1 MATIS
6 KPFLHPITGN
16 EDDPAKSVI
25 KVDYT
30 VTFDSVDLALNQ
42 PYRVLARV
50 YGDDT
55 NVSGDGAGGVDDS
68 LVKVWIGNNVIP
80 NNGATQKFTN
90 SFNITDSHLNEDSPT
105 EPQHSTQDDIR
116 VRLVLIPR
124 KPEEVT
130 SEESNLRQV
139 TLVP

>member
-16 EDDPAKSVI
+16 DDDPAWSVI

-30 VTFDSVDLALNQ
+30 VTFDAVDLALNQ

-55 NVSGDGAGGVDDS
+55 NVSGDGAGGVDEHS
-68 LVKVWIGNNVIP
+68 RAYRPHSQQAGGGHVGGEQP
-80 NNGATQKFTN
+80 PAGHAGA
-90 SFNITDSHLNEDSPT
+90 
-105 EPQHSTQDDIR
+105 
-116 VRLVLIPR
+116 
-124 KPEEVT
+124 VT
-130 SEESNLRQV
+130 
-139 TLVP
+139 